1 MSVFQFK
8 RKRFKPAE
16 ESEDSSDSDVD
27 DDVFASAMER
37 VGKPDDDDK
46 KGRKKKPAAKKARS
60 PAKKKVIDLES
71 DDDVEALAP
80 IRPVDTK
87 PLDLA
92 ASSSDD
98 DETGLDED
106 TKRRLRMLR
115 ESRAAREALK
125 RAERDVEIIDSDDDA
140 PAAPRPGCHV

>member
-16 ESEDSSDSDVD
+16 ESEDLSDSDLD

-60 PAKKKVIDLES
+60 PAKKKVVDLES
-71 DDDVEALAP
+71 DDDDEA
-80 IRPVDTK
+80 
-87 PLDLA
+87 
-92 ASSSDD
+92 
-98 DETGLDED
+98 GLDED